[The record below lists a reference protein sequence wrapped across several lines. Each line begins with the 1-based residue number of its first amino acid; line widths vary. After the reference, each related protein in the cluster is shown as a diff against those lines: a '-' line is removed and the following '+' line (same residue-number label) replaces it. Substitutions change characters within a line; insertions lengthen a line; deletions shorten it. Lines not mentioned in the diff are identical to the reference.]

1 MMENGENEE
10 KTINNKEIEKE
21 NIEEIIEQNVVT
33 EKNTNKKKIVIA
45 TVVGIIIAT
54 ILLLLFSP
62 YKMLFETNKMTFLKY
77 ILEDVNNAK
86 EVGEQFTEN
95 KFADFLAKDS
105 TKVVDIKANYS
116 EKELFGTTIFN
127 KDFFALKSNNINE
140 KYLLLKNKDLD
151 ELWNKLGLEEYELP
165 SKLDFS
171 NNSLM
176 LNKSEQKRLLNFAI
190 DCLTDI
196 IYNLDEDNFLATNNA
211 VTVNG
216 ILKEANSIEVKLSE
230 TELMEIQKQSLQKL
244 LKSNVLDMIIDKANA
259 VATKK
264 IDKKEIED
272 SIKEYIAYIDY
283 AVAYYNLQDKEQDYY
298 IIYRMYFDDNVI
310 AREITEK
317 YTYQGSEYEDVI
329 ISLITDADNYYELKV
344 FNQEDYIEAYYNII
358 SDKVTLSDNKQNHII
373 TFEVD
378 GFRGMYS
385 EETQEYNYLPV
396 NTKTIY
402 NLTIEDDK
410 LSFVD
415 ENNIYNF
422 ALEYNQDKVDAEFKL
437 NSEEPINIFI
447 NAKNDYSITQEKL
460 ISEGAVVIN
469 NQSKE
474 ELTKELNSLISNL
487 S

>member
-1 MMENGENEE
+1 MIENGENEE
-10 KTINNKEIEKE
+10 KNINNKEIEKE
-21 NIEEIIEQNVVT
+21 NIEEIIEQNVVI

-45 TVVGIIIAT
+45 TIVGIIIAI

-77 ILEDVNNAK
+77 ILEDINNTK
-86 EVGEQFTEN
+86 EVSQQFTEN
-95 KFADFLAKDS
+95 KFADFLTQDS

-116 EKELFGTTIFN
+116 GKELSGTTILD
-127 KDFFALKSNNINE
+127 KDFLSLKLNNINE

-151 ELWNKLGLEEYELP
+151 ELWNKFGLEEYELP
-165 SKLDFS
+165 SKLDLS

-196 IYNLDEDNFLATNNA
+196 IYNLDEDNFLAANNA

-216 ILKEANSIEVKLSE
+216 ILKEANSIELKLSE
-230 TELMEIQKQSLQKL
+230 TELMEIQKQSLEKL
-244 LKSNVLDMIIDKANA
+244 LKSNVLDMIIDKSNA
-259 VATKK
+259 VATKR

-272 SIKEYIAYIDY
+272 SIKKYIAYIDY

-317 YTYQGSEYEDVI
+317 YTYQGSDYEDVI

-344 FNQEDYIEAYYNII
+344 FNQEDYTEAYYNII
-358 SDKVTLSDNKQNHII
+358 SDKVTLGDNKQKHLI

-378 GFRGMYS
+378 GFRGVYS
-385 EETQEYNYLPV
+385 EETQEYNYLPI
-396 NTKTIY
+396 NTETIY

-422 ALEYNQDKVDAEFKL
+422 VLEYNQDKIDAEFKL
-437 NSEEPINIFI
+437 NSENPINIFI
-447 NAKNDYSITQEKL
+447 NAKNDGSITQEKL

-469 NQSKE
+469 DQSKE
-474 ELTKELNSLISNL
+474 ALTKELNSLISNL